1 MGFLLQ
7 PGQTVVFAGDSIT
20 DAGRTLDLGIVGET
34 PLGEGYVRDV
44 VGLIDARYPG
54 HGLAV
59 HNTGIGGI
67 TTAEL
72 THLWD
77 EHVLAREPDWV
88 TILIGINDC
97 HRTLYEDGRAVPPAT
112 YEANLRDILDRT
124 RAAGASVVL
133 LDPFYMWLPADRGD
147 QPGQVLEFLGAYHQ
161 VVHRLVAEYG
171 TLHVRTHDVFQE
183 QLAHRPLPEIGVEPV
198 HPTPSGHL
206 VIAHALLDVLR
217 W

>member
-7 PGQTVVFAGDSIT
+7 PGQSIVFAGDSIT

-59 HNTGIGGI
+59 HNAGIGGI

-72 THLWD
+72 TGLWD

-88 TILIGINDC
+88 TVLIGINDC
-97 HRTLYEDGRAVPPAT
+97 HRTLVGDAAAVPPRA

-124 RAAGASVVL
+124 LATGARVVL
-133 LDPFYMWLPADRGD
+133 LDPFYMWLPGGPGD
-147 QPGQVLEFLGAYHQ
+147 QPGQVLELLTGYRE
-161 VVHRLVAEYG
+161 VVQRLVTEYG
-171 TLHVRTHDVFQE
+171 TLHVRTHDAFQE
-183 QLAHRPLPEIGVEPV
+183 QLTHRPLPEIGVEPV

-206 VIAHALLDVLR
+206 VIAHALLDVWR